1 MSLVASTSRLRECPL
16 ECEHCQIT
24 SETTLMLE
32 AFQKRSLSSFWQ
44 TPSAKFQMRSECAML
59 SSLPFVDN
67 GPRFELF
74 QCGQK

>member
-1 MSLVASTSRLRECPL
+1 
-16 ECEHCQIT
+16 
-24 SETTLMLE
+24 MLE